1 MLRFM
6 MFGAILLMLASAFA
20 LYTIAQDTRRLAAD
34 VDKKQQQRD
43 KLISDIAVLKAERA
57 YLARAERIGPAA
69 RALGMRPAGGDQF
82 VDRSA
87 VLPAGRRQ

>member
-6 MFGAILLMLASAFA
+6 MFGAIVLTLASAFA

-34 VDKKQQQRD
+34 VQAKQKQRD
-43 KLISDIAVLKAERA
+43 KLISAIAVLKAERA

-69 RALGMRPAGGDQF
+69 RALGMRPANGNQF
-82 VDRSA
+82 VDQAA
-87 VLPAGRRQ
+87 VMPPARTR